1 MRVFAKHRGIP
12 SNHQTER
19 CVRCGGKLPAA
30 QRANRAERPCGCW
43 DPLVEWLM
51 DRSEKRA

>member
-1 MRVFAKHRGIP
+1 MHRGIP

-19 CVRCGGKLPAA
+19 CPRCGGKLPPA
-30 QRANRAERPCGCW
+30 QRTARTERVCGCW

-51 DRSEKRA
+51 DRSDKRP